1 MKTYVISL
9 PDCVYAFARF
19 DFEAADWQGTNDL
32 SNAWTIEAESVS
44 EAIWA
49 FRKCFGIDKT
59 TFLTATL
66 LFKTVNI

>member
-1 MKTYVISL
+1 MKSYVISL

-19 DFEAADWQGTNDL
+19 DFEAADWQSTNDL
-32 SNAWTIEAESVS
+32 SDGWTVEAESVS

-59 TFLTATL
+59 TSVCASL
-66 LFKTVNI
+66 LSETVNI